1 MSINWN
7 CVRPMVLG
15 LFCIVAAGCDP
26 AVNVPA
32 DARPDAGSSV
42 TESGPNPEPAT
53 WSEIVGVV
61 DLRKFPVM
69 VKAVYVQQNAAG
81 SHFTLPMGDVAQ
93 AIDFHKAKLAE
104 FGWKPE
110 SDPKLWQV
118 LPQGAQLFFNKNGQR
133 LYASIGVSG
142 DGNLNA
148 GLFHLANIDARRFP
162 RTDVAE
168 LVEELPSRVIY
179 RTLADGEKIRK
190 FMSEELAK
198 QGWQEF
204 RRPPIKG
211 LPPGMGG
218 TNNEARFLK
227 GAVGVDV
234 MTYPVDGKTQVMTG
248 VRVLPNPL
256 PVMTEARAVEYEEDP
271 VQLTYATPADVD
283 AVLAFYRKEMP
294 KLGWKE
300 DEAASKKDA
309 ERREGAKK
317 AKVEKPKDP
326 KAGDLD
332 DAEVVTLRFDAP
344 DRRPLRFEVLH
355 SGEVSFVRFTP
366 WPEEK
371 K

>member
-1 MSINWN
+1 MSITWN
-7 CVRPMVLG
+7 CVRPMALG
-15 LFCIVAAGCDP
+15 FVFIAAAGCDP
-26 AVNVPA
+26 AVNAPA
-32 DARPDAGSSV
+32 DAPPDAGSAA
-42 TESGPNPEPAT
+42 TESGPNPEPAS

-69 VKAVYVQQNAAG
+69 EKAVYVQQSAAG

-104 FGWKPE
+104 LGWKPE

-118 LPQGAQLFFNKNGQR
+118 LPQGAQLFFIKNGQR
-133 LYASIGVSG
+133 LYASIGMSG

-168 LVEELPSRVIY
+168 VVEELPSRVIY
-179 RTLADGEKIRK
+179 RTLAAGEKIRK
-190 FMSEELAK
+190 FMSEEMTK
-198 QGWQEF
+198 QGWREF

-218 TNNEARFLK
+218 MTNEVRFLK

-234 MTYPVDGKTQVMTG
+234 MTYPIDGKTQVMTG

-256 PVMTEARAVEYEEDP
+256 PVMTEARAMEYEEDP
-271 VQLTYATPADVD
+271 VQLTYATPAEVD
-283 AVLAFYRKEMP
+283 TVLKFYRTEMP
-294 KLGWKE
+294 KLDWKE
-300 DEAASKKDA
+300 DDAASKKDA
-309 ERREGAKK
+309 ERRDAAKK
-317 AKVEKPKDP
+317 AKAEKPNDL
-326 KAGDLD
+326 KAGDPD
-332 DAEVVTLRFDAP
+332 DAEVVTLRFNAP
-344 DRRPLRFEVLH
+344 DRQSLRFEVLH
-355 SGEVSFVRFTP
+355 SGEVSFVRLTP